1 MIWSLDKNRPLCPQI
16 CEQICVSIANG
27 TFLPGSRLMSVREMA
42 ISAGVNPNTVQRAYE
57 TLERD
62 GILYSMRGSGWFVC
76 EDTAKTQETLQKIIA
91 EKTLNFFHEMKTLGL
106 DTETVKNYVKE
117 WKE

>member
-1 MIWSLDKNRPLCPQI
+1 MTWSLDKNRPLCPQI

-27 TFLPGSRLMSVREMA
+27 TFAPGSRLMSVREMA
-42 ISAGVNPNTVQRAYE
+42 LFAEVNPNTIQRAYE

-62 GILYSMRGSGWFVC
+62 EILYSVRGSGWYVC
-76 EDTAKTQETLQKIIA
+76 ENTAKTQEILQKMIA
-91 EKTLNFFHEMKTLGL
+91 EKTTNYFHAMKLLGL
-106 DTETVKNYVKE
+106 DAEAVKNYVKE

>member
-42 ISAGVNPNTVQRAYE
+42 ISAGVNPNTVQRANDCRKNVKLFSRNEDARARY
-57 TLERD
+57 RD
-62 GILYSMRGSGWFVC
+62 G
-76 EDTAKTQETLQKIIA
+76 
-91 EKTLNFFHEMKTLGL
+91 
-106 DTETVKNYVKE
+106 
-117 WKE
+117 